1 MGPYIC
7 MTPGQRRANLHSERG
22 DQCLCK
28 PPAMATPCCTPA
40 FSTKSTATVPQVRYD
55 WIPST
60 CCLLPHRY
68 RTGERKDGSVRPRS
82 NQLPAIH
89 RTAQSPSVKSVNHI
103 NSPYEKGCFLGC
115 HLLSTRLSVFFSAL
129 AVVEVFIGSLPVLR
143 RSKSTSLATAE
154 ENP

>member
-1 MGPYIC
+1 
-7 MTPGQRRANLHSERG
+7 MTPGQCRANLHSERG